1 MRACVRACMHACV
14 TVCMCVCGMVG
25 VQYNIIRSK
34 VLWQSSAALI
44 KKIEMLFASKKLQ
57 QTTCMFNKFVDIH
70 FGEHL
75 KTVELFSP

>member
-1 MRACVRACMHACV
+1 M
-14 TVCMCVCGMVG
+14 
-25 VQYNIIRSK
+25 
-34 VLWQSSAALI
+34 QSSAALI

-57 QTTCMFNKFVDIH
+57 QTTCNSMFNKFVDIH